1 MPSAVPVVI
10 TGVTSHG
17 DPAFVG
23 KTFPSMASAGLWAGY
38 KPTRWYAENGR
49 TNGRGLQ
56 IYREIINRRGAKGY
70 FFNRADDSEVQTW
83 LSTRNIFESDPA
95 HTCLPKI
102 KSGPMEEKDVTV
114 VKKQRNG
121 GQQAEFRK
129 GCFQLHGDK
138 CAFCG
143 TTENVEAAHITSQRE
158 WDGRNYESNGIPLC
172 KGVCHPAF
180 DSGRLKWNPNTWSLQ
195 LVNFPKEGTFVEP
208 HPEARDNVE
217 EAYWHK

>member
-1 MPSAVPVVI
+1 MQNGVPVTI
-10 TGVTSHG
+10 TSVTYG
-17 DPAFVG
+17 DPQYIG
-23 KTFPSMASAGLWAGY
+23 TSFPSQAAAA
-38 KPTRWYAENGR
+38 RWLGDPPQSIQS
-49 TNGRGLQ
+49 GRGKFL
-56 IYREIINRRGAKGY
+56 REICLVRKKYWKGY
-70 FFNRADDSEVQTW
+70 M
-83 LSTRNIFESDPA
+83 FEKTNVFTSDPA

-114 VKKQRNG
+114 VRKQRNG
-121 GQQAEFRK
+121 EQQAEFRR
-129 GCFQLHGDK
+129 GCLQLHGDK

-158 WDGRNYESNGIPLC
+158 WDGRDYEANGIPLC

-208 HPEARDNVE
+208 HPEARNNVE
-217 EAYWHK
+217 RAYWHK